1 MDLDRDRMQTDDEKR
16 RKLCLFAVY
25 AEAFLIALTPWG
37 AAAALIV
44 GVLLWLYRFIKSPD
58 RHFVRTKVDKFILA
72 FFILSG
78 LSVTGAM
85 DPYFSFYN
93 WYNLVGAYLL
103 TFELVTQ
110 TVKTREEVK
119 KIITILGASAALV
132 ILYGYYQFIFGI
144 NISDVAWVDA
154 NIYPELRKR
163 VFSTW
168 INPNILAG
176 YLNEVICVLVVF
188 LSGAQTKKERLYLG
202 CFTAAAALCLAM
214 TYARGA
220 IFALGI
226 ILVCYGIMK
235 DRRILYL
242 AIVGGTVALV
252 LSPSLL
258 ERLTTIFTKID
269 TSSEMRLAIWEA
281 TIWMIIEQPFLGIG
295 WGMYWMVYRYYDFYI
310 NDPNV
315 TIYHAH
321 NMFLNFPA
329 EIGIPGAFAFF
340 YVFFNAIRTGFK
352 EGTDRVSDTVSIFS
366 NGLALALV
374 SVALGGLTDDVVF
387 NIPTSM
393 LLWFV
398 IALVMKN
405 NSLNTLQK

>member
-1 MDLDRDRMQTDDEKR
+1 MELANENIQADEKR
-16 RKLCLFAVY
+16 RRLCLMAVY
-25 AEAFLIALTPWG
+25 AEAFFIALSPWV
-37 AAAALIV
+37 AAAALIA
-44 GVLLWLYRFIKSPD
+44 GVLLWIYRTVKNPD
-58 RHFVRTKVDKFILA
+58 RRFVRTKVDKFILA

-103 TFELVTQ
+103 TYELVIQ
-110 TVKTREEVK
+110 TVKNREEV
-119 KIITILGASAALV
+119 IRLIYILGISAGLV
-132 ILYGYYQFIFGI
+132 ILYGYYQFVFGI

-168 INPNILAG
+168 VNPNILAG

-188 LSGAQTKKERLYLG
+188 LSGAKTRKNKILLG
-202 CFTAAAALCLAM
+202 SFIAAAALCLAM

-220 IFALGI
+220 IFSLGL
-226 ILVCYGIMK
+226 ILIVYGTLK

-242 AIVGGTVALV
+242 ALVGGAVALI

-281 TIWMIIEQPFLGIG
+281 TVWMIIEQPFLGIG

-329 EIGIPGAFAFF
+329 EIGIAGAAAFF
-340 YVFFNAIRTGFK
+340 YVFFKAMGTGFK
-352 EGTDRVSDTVSIFS
+352 EGKERNQEIVSNFS

-393 LLWFV
+393 LLWFT
-398 IALVMKN
+398 IALIMKN
-405 NSLNTLQK
+405 NELGALQK

>member
-1 MDLDRDRMQTDDEKR
+1 MEVTNENIQDDEKIR
-16 RKLCLFAVY
+16 RLCLLAVY
-25 AEAFLIALTPWG
+25 AEAFFIALSPWA
-37 AAAALIV
+37 AAAALII
-44 GVLLWLYRFIKSPD
+44 GVLLWLYRFIRNKD
-58 RHFVRTKVDKFILA
+58 REFIRTKVDKFILA
-72 FFILSG
+72 FFVISG

-103 TFELVTQ
+103 TYELVIQ
-110 TVKTREEVK
+110 TVKNREEVVT
-119 KIITILGASAALV
+119 IIFILGVSAVLV
-132 ILYGYYQFIFGI
+132 VLYGFYQFVFGI
-144 NISDVAWVDA
+144 DISDVAWVDA

-168 INPNILAG
+168 VNPNILAG

-188 LSGAQTKKERLYLG
+188 LSGAKSNRNKIILG
-202 CFTAAAALCLAM
+202 LFTLTAAACLAM

-220 IFALGI
+220 IFSLGLILVVYGI
-226 ILVCYGIMK
+226 IK

-242 AIVGGTVALV
+242 AFIGGAIALV

-258 ERLTTIFTKID
+258 DRLTTIFTRID

-315 TIYHAH
+315 VIYHAH

-329 EIGIPGAFAFF
+329 EIGIAGASAFF
-340 YVFFNAIRTGFK
+340 YVFFNAMGTGFK
-352 EGTDRVSDTVSIFS
+352 EVKVKGDDTLLLFS
-366 NGLALALV
+366 EGLSLALV

-393 LLWFV
+393 LLWFT
-398 IALVMKN
+398 IALIMKN
-405 NSLNTLQK
+405 HDLLTIHK

>member
-1 MDLDRDRMQTDDEKR
+1 MEKFNENIAADEKR
-16 RKLCLFAVY
+16 RKLCLMAVY
-25 AEAFLIALTPWG
+25 AEAFFIALSPWA
-37 AAAALIV
+37 AAAALVV
-44 GVLLWLYRFIKSPD
+44 GVILWIYRFVKNPV
-58 RHFVRTKVDKFILA
+58 REFVRTKVDKYILI
-72 FFILSG
+72 FFVLSG

-103 TFELVTQ
+103 TYELVTQ
-110 TVKTREEVK
+110 TVKSREEVIR
-119 KIITILGASAALV
+119 IIYVLGISAGLV

-168 INPNILAG
+168 VNPNILAG

-188 LSGAQTKKERLYLG
+188 LSGAKSLKEKLLIG
-202 CFTAAAALCLAM
+202 SFALAAALCLAM

-220 IFALGI
+220 IFSLGI
-226 ILVCYGIMK
+226 IMIVYGVIK

-242 AIVGGTVALV
+242 ALVVGAAALI

-258 ERLTTIFTKID
+258 ERLTTVFTKID

-329 EIGIPGAFAFF
+329 EIGIVGAVAFF
-340 YVFFNAIRTGFK
+340 CVFFNAIKTGLK
-352 EGTDRVSDTVSIFS
+352 EKTEPGSEVIALFS
-366 NGLALALV
+366 NGLGLALV

-398 IALVMKN
+398 IALIMKN
-405 NSLNTLQK
+405 NSLVALQK